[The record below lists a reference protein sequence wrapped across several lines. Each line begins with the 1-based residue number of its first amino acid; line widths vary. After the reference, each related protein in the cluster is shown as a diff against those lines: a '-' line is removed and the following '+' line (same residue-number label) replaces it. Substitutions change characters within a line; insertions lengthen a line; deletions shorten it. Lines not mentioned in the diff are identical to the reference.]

1 MVVPAIIGIVLLAI
15 VGYVSFRVLQNVFLG
30 FVLVGITFV
39 ASLLIFGSF
48 PSFRQIPVIG
58 GLFPQIPGSVGDFI
72 VAVRNIFYHI
82 DILGVSRDSDNDLLV
97 AVINSGKLS
106 LSNFNVSVDNHTVQ
120 IMNKID
126 NPLPSGKTAVIEVN
140 WKNDFSQIV
149 VSTKNAEATFKKV

>member
-1 MVVPAIIGIVLLAI
+1 MVLPAIIGIMLLAI

-30 FVLVGITFV
+30 LVLVGITFL

-48 PSFRQIPVIG
+48 PSLRQIPVIG

-82 DILGVSRDSDNDLLV
+82 DILGVSRSSDSNLLV

-106 LSNFNVSVDNHTVQ
+106 LSNFNVSVDNRTVQ
-120 IMNKID
+120 ILNKIE
-126 NPLPSGKTAVIEVN
+126 NPLPSGKSAVIEVN
-140 WKNDFSQIV
+140 WKNDFSQIDV
-149 VSTKNAEATFKKV
+149 KTNNAVATYKKV